1 MSSRISV
8 VDLAGGEL
16 KVAQALS
23 DAFADTGF
31 AVITSSGI
39 PSSTVAELRAAALEW
54 FQSPVEVKQKANAGA
69 SEGYGH
75 SPYCRMEENGA
86 QLLGDFSKPN
96 DLVESL
102 TYRPEDGLMLPH
114 SPRLE
119 AAVKDFGTCLP
130 VLQKALGRSCELAL
144 GLELGFFEARQ
155 SRKESLR
162 LAFYPELQEPPLEGQ
177 MRYGAHV
184 DSFGLTILNLD
195 PQNPGGLQVRLGEDH
210 WVDVPFVEDSFVLN
224 VGALLSRWT
233 NGYWKASVH
242 RVLLVPGQRL
252 SIVAGA
258 LRPHDDVL
266 LEALGPSAGKTE
278 DRLPPVL
285 AGDFC
290 QERVELHRPS
300 YLEQKGLQGADGTQQ
315 LSEDIR
321 AYRQ

>member
-1 MSSRISV
+1 MFTRISV

-102 TYRPEDGLMLPH
+102 TSPGRDGLMLPH

-119 AAVKDFGTCLP
+119 AASQFEGSPAMSWSPFRQPDEAQHMLAEANDLLASDRRTSELRPKGDVYRLETGSVYGSSIAFPQLARCSGYNKVFVFLWLRAWMG
-130 VLQKALGRSCELAL
+130 LAL
-144 GLELGFFEARQ
+144 NFFLQMQMVVFVGHLEC
-155 SRKESLR
+155 S
-162 LAFYPELQEPPLEGQ
+162 
-177 MRYGAHV
+177 
-184 DSFGLTILNLD
+184 
-195 PQNPGGLQVRLGEDH
+195 
-210 WVDVPFVEDSFVLN
+210 
-224 VGALLSRWT
+224 
-233 NGYWKASVH
+233 
-242 RVLLVPGQRL
+242 
-252 SIVAGA
+252 
-258 LRPHDDVL
+258 
-266 LEALGPSAGKTE
+266 
-278 DRLPPVL
+278 
-285 AGDFC
+285 
-290 QERVELHRPS
+290 
-300 YLEQKGLQGADGTQQ
+300 
-315 LSEDIR
+315 
-321 AYRQ
+321 